1 MVLADTSLWIEWF
14 RVGCK
19 ELQDLLLRDEVVSH
33 WIVIGELSTGNLP
46 KRQSTL
52 TDLMAIHRIHS
63 ATELETFTL
72 IENHHLYGKGIGWND
87 AQLLASAL
95 IHHVPLWT
103 RDKRLREIARKL
115 QCSWD

>member
-19 ELQDLLLRDEVVSH
+19 ELQDLLVRDEIASH

-52 TDLMAIHRIHS
+52 NDLRAIYRIHS
-63 ATELETFTL
+63 ATELETLTP

-87 AQLLASAL
+87 AQLLASGL

-103 RDKRLREIARKL
+103 RDKSLREIARRL
-115 QCSWD
+115 HCSWD